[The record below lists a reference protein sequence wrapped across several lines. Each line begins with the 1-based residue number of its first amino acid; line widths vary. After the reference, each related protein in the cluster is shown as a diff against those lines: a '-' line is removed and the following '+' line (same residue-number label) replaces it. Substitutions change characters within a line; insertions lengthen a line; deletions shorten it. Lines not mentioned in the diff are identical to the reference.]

1 MRSIPG
7 WCVALAA
14 LTLGSVH
21 AQSKDKPQTLDA
33 HVEATTS
40 SSGLT
45 TAVLGRKGEK
55 GEPLFLFCISHE
67 KLPTPV
73 TVKGPAKVT
82 FVPQPIS
89 GLPPMVTVTG
99 PEPVANV
106 LRIVP
111 HTGAA
116 VVFAAEGET
125 ALQALS
131 RDKAT
136 VIPVTIVR
144 RTDWVTGS
152 GPRRGI
158 SVEGCLSPGG

>member
-73 TVKGPAKVT
+73 TTSTPTLTRKLDVITAST
-82 FVPQPIS
+82 S
-89 GLPPMVTVTG
+89 GAGHSP
-99 PEPVANV
+99 
-106 LRIVP
+106 R
-111 HTGAA
+111 
-116 VVFAAEGET
+116 
-125 ALQALS
+125 
-131 RDKAT
+131 KA
-136 VIPVTIVR
+136 
-144 RTDWVTGS
+144 S
-152 GPRRGI
+152 G
-158 SVEGCLSPGG
+158 